1 MEQLPVVV
9 NEMLGFTEVQSW
21 VNITWCA
28 MLYGKQHKVLPLLEH
43 PIILGHQLRKEV
55 QPYLLKQ
62 GVTFANVLL
71 VTNDSLDEANFK
83 AVAQFWSIRQV
94 EIPEVHPL
102 RVASVSGHLQD
113 DQLPSSCFPEGPCFE
128 HEGGLVHHQ

>member
-1 MEQLPVVV
+1 MGADMTYRCPMEQLPVVV
-9 NEMLGFTEVQSW
+9 NDMLGFIEVQSW

-28 MLYGKQHKVLPLLEH
+28 MLYGRKQKVLSLLEH
-43 PIILGHQLRKEV
+43 TIISAHQLRKEV
-55 QPYLLKQ
+55 QPHLLKQ

-71 VTNDSLDEANFK
+71 VTNDSLDEENFK
-83 AVAQFWSIRQV
+83 AVAQFCSIRQV

-113 DQLPSSCFPEGPCFE
+113 DELNPA
-128 HEGGLVHHQ
+128 HVVLKAHA